1 MIILLLALKLI
12 LASGM
17 FSIVFYILSD
27 INYDTIVITL
37 FHTIYNLIFIR
48 CC

>member
-17 FSIVFYILSD
+17 FSIVFLIDLENKSQYL
-27 INYDTIVITL
+27 
-37 FHTIYNLIFIR
+37 LIF
-48 CC
+48 